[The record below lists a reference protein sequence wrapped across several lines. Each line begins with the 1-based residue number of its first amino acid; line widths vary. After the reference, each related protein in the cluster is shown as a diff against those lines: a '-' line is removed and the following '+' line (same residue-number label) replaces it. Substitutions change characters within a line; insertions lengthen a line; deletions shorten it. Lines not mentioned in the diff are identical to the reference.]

1 MTDDN
6 EPDKHPDPEV
16 DKMQDDVIALI
27 QAWQDRG
34 ISLEDCAQLLTT
46 VGHEMLIR
54 LDCSFGE
61 MVIGAARQWEDR
73 DGVV

>member
-1 MTDDN
+1 MTD
-6 EPDKHPDPEV
+6 EPDKHPDPEI

-34 ISLEDCAQLLTT
+34 IELESCAQLLTT

-54 LDCSFGE
+54 LDYSFGDLV
-61 MVIGAARQWEDR
+61 MGAASQWRNR
-73 DGVV
+73 DGVL

>member
-1 MTDDN
+1 MNPED
-6 EPDKHPDPEV
+6 EPDKHPDPEI
-16 DKMQDDVIALI
+16 DQMQDDVIALI

-34 ISLEDCAQLLTT
+34 ITLEDCALLLTT

-61 MVIGAARQWEDR
+61 LIMGAANQWKDR
-73 DGVV
+73 GGNV